1 MAFFEAN
8 KKFFFPCEA
17 ESDCEELIESII
29 NIYEHLGDE
38 KSKSIFEKRL
48 LYSFTNDYKYI
59 NQLVCDIEGG
69 KRFLSKLE
77 SVKEKDIYIYGAG
90 IKGSRLIQIFPDI
103 QWAGYID
110 VSKQGGTYQGL
121 NIYGL
126 EKVEELQNNGF
137 FVISVTMN
145 PGMIKETLCSLG
157 VCCENIIILKDY
169 DSINEKNMYLDDEII
184 KLIDKDKIF
193 ADIGSFDG
201 DDTLKYLKWCKDAD
215 AFAIA
220 FEADVKNFK
229 VCQERLESCKNVKV
243 FNWGLG
249 EKRET
254 RRFSASNT
262 VSSKLTENGNEIIQI
277 YPLDEIRGEFGFL
290 KIDVEGAEM
299 EVLKGANKIIS
310 VQKPQIAISIY
321 HKRDDIWKLPQLILE
336 TNPEYKFFLRHYT
349 VGVTNTV
356 LYAIP

>member
-1 MAFFEAN
+1 MAFLGAD
-8 KKFFFPCEA
+8 KRYFFPCET
-17 ESDCEELIESII
+17 ESDSEELIKSII

-38 KSKSIFEKRL
+38 KSKFIFEKRL

-69 KRFLSKLE
+69 KKFLSKLD
-77 SVKEKDIYIYGAG
+77 SAKEKDIYIYGAG

-110 VSKQGGTYQGL
+110 VGKQGGTYQGL

-126 EKVEELQNNGF
+126 EKAEELQNNGF

-145 PGMIKETLCSLG
+145 PETIKETLCSLG
-157 VCCENIIILKDY
+157 VSCENIIILKDY
-169 DSINEKNMYLDDEII
+169 DSINEKNMYFDDEIV
-184 KLIDKDKIF
+184 KLKDKDKIF
-193 ADIGSFDG
+193 ADIGSFNG
-201 DDTLKYLKWCKDAD
+201 DDTLRYLKWCKDAD
-215 AFAIA
+215 ASALV

-229 VCQERLESCKNVKV
+229 VCQERLESYENVKV
-243 FNWGLG
+243 FNCGLG

-254 RRFSASNT
+254 RRFQASNT
-262 VSSKLTENGNEIIQI
+262 VSSKLSEDGDEIIQI
-277 YPLDEIRGEFGFL
+277 YSLDEIEGKFGFL
-290 KIDVEGAEM
+290 KMDVEGAET
-299 EVLKGANKIIS
+299 EVLMGASKIIS

-321 HKRDDIWKLPQLILE
+321 HKRDDIWKLPQLILKM
-336 TNPEYKFFLRHYT
+336 NPGYKLFLRHYT
-349 VGVTNTV
+349 IGVTNTV